1 MYRFLLLFLFLSLS
15 LYADKK
21 VEVFATTVD
30 TNGSYLKASDE
41 VVVLYDGM
49 YLSAQTATY
58 DKNTEILE
66 LYGQVHALKDAQ
78 YYAMGDYLL
87 LDTQRETRQ
96 FRPFFLQEY
105 QDKLWI
111 SARSAKSID
120 QEYELHTGLV
130 SSCNPQEPDWTLR
143 FSSGYY
149 DGEDQWMQLYNARLY
164 AGEVPVF
171 YFPYIAYPTD
181 TTRRTGLL
189 RPTFGL
195 SAEEGFMYE
204 QGIFIAEDP
213 QWDLELLP
221 QVRTKRGE
229 GLYNT
234 FRFVDSPGSFG
245 SITVGGFQEKK
256 SYQEQF
262 NLLHD
267 KHYGVEFDYEHR
279 GFLGHWFNTNI
290 QGDSGIYSDITYLND
305 VEYLNLQKNDTL
317 EYSINSQVT
326 SRINLFLNQS
336 ENYFGMYSKY
346 FIDLNKESNAATIQN
361 LPELHYHS
369 YLNTLLDDSF
379 LYLVDYRGS
388 NFYRE
393 EGKNATQHELNV
405 PLDLQFTLLD
415 EYLTLTLSENIYATG
430 ISFHGPNDNV
440 ASKGYDTG
448 TYARDYQKVELNTNL
463 VKAFDSFTHSVSL
476 SAAYV
481 HPGAQNRTGFYEDYQ
496 EKFQN
501 DVANN
506 IPCVSGPCEYNTI
519 NKVLEEASLELTQF
533 VFTPT
538 GQEKIYHRLRQPLIY
553 EDGYDKYGELE
564 NELRY
569 YITGNLNY
577 YNNTFYN
584 HQRNV
589 ISKTQN
595 TLGYNNSVFTF
606 NASHLYQDKL
616 VNTQRVRSR
625 YLTTNARY
633 NYSSRWQYFA
643 GYAYDIEN
651 SETKNRN
658 IGFLFKKQCWN
669 LQLQYVENIRPI
681 LDASRN
687 TSSIKDSVVY
697 LTLNLNPLGGFEVDY
712 KTSE

>member
-1 MYRFLLLFLFLSLS
+1 MYKYLLLSLFLSLS
-15 LYADKK
+15 LFADKK

-58 DKNTEILE
+58 DKKTEILE

-87 LDTQRETRQ
+87 LDTQKETRQ

-111 SARSAKSID
+111 SARSAKSTD
-120 QEYELHTGLV
+120 QEYELHTGVV
-130 SSCNPQEPDWTLR
+130 SSCNPQDPDWTLR

-149 DGEDQWMQLYNARLY
+149 DGENQWMQLYNARLY
-164 AGEVPVF
+164 AGEVPIL
-171 YFPYIAYPTD
+171 YLPYMAYPTD

-195 SAEEGFMYE
+195 SSEEGFMYE
-204 QGIFIAEDP
+204 QGLFIAEDP

-221 QVRTKRGE
+221 QVRTKRGK
-229 GLYNT
+229 GIYNT

-245 SITVGGFQEKK
+245 SFKVGGFKEKE
-256 SYQEQF
+256 SYQKEF

-279 GFLGHWFNTNI
+279 GFLSHWFNSNI

-317 EYSINSQVT
+317 EYSIDSQVT
-326 SRINLFLNQS
+326 SKVNLFLNQS

-361 LPELHYHS
+361 LPELHYHH
-369 YLNTLLDDSF
+369 YLNTLLDEHL
-379 LYLVDYRGS
+379 LYSLDYRGS

-393 EGKNATQHELNV
+393 DGKNATQHELNV
-405 PLDLQFTLLD
+405 PLDLQFPLLD
-415 EYLTLTLSENIYATG
+415 EYLTLTLSENLYASA
-430 ISFHGPNDNV
+430 ISFYGPNDNV

-448 TYARDYQKVELNTNL
+448 TYARDYQKVELNSNL
-463 VKAFDSFTHSVSL
+463 VKAFDTFTHSVSL

-481 HPGAQNRTGFYEDYQ
+481 HPGTQNRTGFYEDYQ
-496 EKFQN
+496 EEFEN
-501 DVANN
+501 NTENN
-506 IPCVSGPCEYNTI
+506 IPCISGPCEYNTI
-519 NKVLEEASLELTQF
+519 NEVLEEASLEFTQF
-533 VFTPT
+533 IFTPK

-569 YITGNLNY
+569 YITDNLNY

-595 TLGYNNSVFTF
+595 TLGYNNSEFSF
-606 NASHLYQDKL
+606 NASHLYEDKL
-616 VNTQRVRSR
+616 VDTQRVRSR

-633 NYSSRWQYFA
+633 DYSSRWQYFA

-658 IGFLFKKQCWN
+658 IGFLFKMRCWN
-669 LQLQYVENIRPI
+669 LQLQYVENIRP
-681 LDASRN
+681 
-687 TSSIKDSVVY
+687 T
-697 LTLNLNPLGGFEVDY
+697 
-712 KTSE
+712 